1 MHILT
6 GRCGNRLKPPRRIA
20 APMGFEVLATT
31 AGVAVLMGV
40 LPRALFA
47 LRLGRTEGL
56 APAHALA
63 LLVAAGALTVYGAWA
78 GHLAATAANVAAAG
92 ACAGFLV
99 LHERCRAIE
108 DERSAI
114 AARMRTVQPTA
125 RRARM

>member
-1 MHILT
+1 
-6 GRCGNRLKPPRRIA
+6 
-20 APMGFEVLATT
+20 MGFEVLATT
-31 AGVAVLMGV
+31 AGVAILMGV

-56 APAHALA
+56 APTTALA

-92 ACAGFLV
+92 ACTGFLV

-108 DERSAI
+108 DERTAI
-114 AARMRTVQPTA
+114 AAQMSAVRPMLRV
-125 RRARM
+125 RARV